1 MVHFTNASK
10 NLKCSI
16 ERNLSTIKWLI
27 VNNEDILYAEYGIFK
42 GVLELYMKIKEKQ
55 RSSEKMNEVQLIKNR
70 LKEISYQ
77 IHWALKTDDLYVL
90 TFLNFPLF
98 Q

>member
-27 VNNEDILYAEYGIFK
+27 VNNEDILYAECGIFK
-42 GVLELYMKIKEKQ
+42 GVLELYMKIKKKTKKFWKNE
-55 RSSEKMNEVQLIKNR
+55 RSAA
-70 LKEISYQ
+70 Y
-77 IHWALKTDDLYVL
+77 
-90 TFLNFPLF
+90 
-98 Q
+98 